1 MGLWTAS
8 TPSLSHFLLIKDQI
22 ISGALLMSYVS
33 IVQHPSGGQRVSGR
47 QAGLG
52 SYLAEAKEA
61 AISSLTVLKILIVW
75 GLEILRILLKMI

>member
-1 MGLWTAS
+1 
-8 TPSLSHFLLIKDQI
+8 
-22 ISGALLMSYVS
+22 MSYVY

-52 SYLAEAKEA
+52 SYLAEAKEE

-75 GLEILRILLKMI
+75 GLESLRILLKII